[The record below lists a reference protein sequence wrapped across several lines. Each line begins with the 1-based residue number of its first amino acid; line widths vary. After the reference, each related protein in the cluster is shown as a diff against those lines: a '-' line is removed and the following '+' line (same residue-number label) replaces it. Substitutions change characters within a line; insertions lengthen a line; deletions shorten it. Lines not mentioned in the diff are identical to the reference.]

1 MGGRY
6 IKFWGIQEQEPL
18 SNRERYQE
26 KRREKRAVWKRKGEE
41 GSRLVKIGE
50 KEQSGE
56 EEKALGRNGRGE
68 VQMKG

>member
-6 IKFWGIQEQEPL
+6 IKFCGIQEREPL

-26 KRREKRAVWKRKGEE
+26 KRGEKRAGWKRKGEE

-56 EEKALGRNGRGE
+56 EKALGRNGGGE